1 MKAKLSVTLDESLVA
16 LVDAA
21 PGATRS
27 AKLESVLR
35 RYREVRRELDLRK
48 ALAEATPGDPG
59 DPGGPGD
66 NDRLESDSWRRVMQE
81 AMWNPSG
88 EATSGPSRSRRSR
101 SRGRRSSSRSIR

>member
-35 RYREVRRELDLRK
+35 RYRDVRRELDLRK

-59 DPGGPGD
+59 DPGD
-66 NDRLESDSWRRVMQE
+66 NDRLESDAWRRVMQE